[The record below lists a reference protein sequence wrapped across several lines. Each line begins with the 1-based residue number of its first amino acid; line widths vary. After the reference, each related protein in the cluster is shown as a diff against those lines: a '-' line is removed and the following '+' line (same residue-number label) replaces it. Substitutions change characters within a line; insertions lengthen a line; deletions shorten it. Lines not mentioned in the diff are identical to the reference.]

1 MIRGC
6 RYKMFDFTN
15 VCSISTVILNLYT
28 NKKWNSFLIFF
39 FEVDIVPKF
48 FIVTLNLQAG
58 SYRLQVTISLNLFCS
73 LTLSSVKIY
82 KISPYKSVHIK

>member
-1 MIRGC
+1 MFRGC

-28 NKKWNSFLIFF
+28 KKKRNSFLIFF

-48 FIVTLNLQAG
+48 FIFTLNLQAG

-82 KISPYKSVHIK
+82 KISPYKSVHTK